1 MMKNKVLNY
10 IKKNKMIEAGESVV
24 IGVSGGADSMCLLHI
39 MEDIGRQ
46 LRLRFIAVH
55 IHHGIRKETANRD
68 AAFVENYCR
77 EHGINCLV
85 KRFDVPALAKQ
96 WGMSEEEAGR
106 KVRYDTFN
114 QVLEEMNRENDC
126 EAGGKIAVAHNA
138 DDSAETVLLNLFRG
152 SSIKGMA
159 GILPVRGRIIRPV
172 LCLTRQEIE
181 AYNEANHVA
190 YVHDETNFVAEYTRN
205 KLRLNILPAIKEAIN
220 PRVAEHINMAGQGL
234 AEIDDYMEQE
244 CGRIFEDI
252 AVVKNEAG
260 HKSIYVKTEDFL
272 KLHVAMQSQLVK
284 RCLYTVAGRAKDITG
299 RHMRSVKELFIMEV
313 GKSVN
318 LPYSM
323 VAVKEYEGVIIKK
336 QANEPAVQGDIIK
349 NEVVMAH
356 EGTYRLAVGDSI
368 AEISVEKDTFK
379 ECIFEE
385 NMYTKWIAYDI
396 MDSNLLLR
404 TRRDGDYIIVD
415 DKGSK
420 RKLKDFFIDK
430 KIPKED
436 RDRIC
441 LVTRGSEVIWIVG
454 HRLSAA
460 YKVDKAAKSILKLH
474 VELRR

>member
-1 MMKNKVLNY
+1 MKNKVLNY
-10 IKKNKMIEAGESVV
+10 IKENKMIEAGESVV
-24 IGVSGGADSMCLLHI
+24 IGVSGGADSMCLLNI
-39 MEDIGRQ
+39 MENIGRPLK
-46 LRLRFIAVH
+46 LRLVAVH
-55 IHHGIRKETANRD
+55 IHHGIREETADRD
-68 AAFVENYCR
+68 AAFVEDYCR
-77 EHGINCLV
+77 EHGIECIV
-85 KRFDVPALAKQ
+85 KHFDVPALANQ

-106 KVRYDTFN
+106 RVRYETFN
-114 QVLEEMNRENDC
+114 QVLEDMNKENGC

-181 AYNEANHVA
+181 AYNGANHVA
-190 YVHDETNFVAEYTRN
+190 YVHDETNFAAEYTRN
-205 KLRLNILPAIKEAIN
+205 KLRLHILPAIKEAIN
-220 PRVAEHINMAGQGL
+220 PRAAEHINMAGQSL

-244 CGRIFEDI
+244 CERIFGDI
-252 AVVKNEAG
+252 AAVRNEAG
-260 HKSIYVKTEDFL
+260 HKGIYIKTKDFL
-272 KLHVAMQSQLVK
+272 KLHAAMQAQLVK

-336 QANEPAVQGDIIK
+336 QADEPAVSGDIIK
-349 NEVVMAH
+349 REVVMAH
-356 EGTYRLAVGDSI
+356 EGTYQLAVGDSI
-368 AEISVEKDTFK
+368 VEISIEKDTFR

-404 TRRDGDYIIVD
+404 TRREGDYIIVD

-420 RKLKDFFIDK
+420 KKLKDFFIDK
-430 KIPKED
+430 KIPRED
-436 RDRIC
+436 RERIC

-454 HRLSAA
+454 YRLSAA
-460 YKVDKAAKSILKLH
+460 YRVERAAKSILKLH

>member
-1 MMKNKVLNY
+1 MKNKVLNY
-10 IKKNKMIEAGESVV
+10 IKENKMIEAGESVV
-24 IGVSGGADSMCLLHI
+24 IGVSGGADSMCLLNI
-39 MEDIGRQ
+39 MENIGRPLK
-46 LRLRFIAVH
+46 LRLVAVH
-55 IHHGIRKETANRD
+55 IHHGIREETADRD
-68 AAFVENYCR
+68 AAFVEDYCR
-77 EHGINCLV
+77 EHGIRCVV
-85 KRFDVPALAKQ
+85 KHFDVPALANQ

-106 KVRYDTFN
+106 RVRYETFN
-114 QVLEEMNRENDC
+114 QVLEDMNKENGC

-181 AYNEANHVA
+181 AYNGANHVA
-190 YVHDETNFVAEYTRN
+190 YVHDETNFAAEYTRN
-205 KLRLNILPAIKEAIN
+205 KLRLHILPAIKEAIN
-220 PRVAEHINMAGQGL
+220 PRAAEHINMAGQSL

-244 CGRIFEDI
+244 CERIFGDI
-252 AVVKNEAG
+252 AAVRNEAG
-260 HKSIYVKTEDFL
+260 HKGIYIKTKDFL
-272 KLHVAMQSQLVK
+272 KLHAAMQAQLVK

-336 QANEPAVQGDIIK
+336 QADEPAVSGDIIK
-349 NEVVMAH
+349 REVVMAH
-356 EGTYRLAVGDSI
+356 EGTYQLAVGDSI
-368 AEISVEKDTFK
+368 VEISIEKDTSR

-404 TRRDGDYIIVD
+404 TRREGDYIIVD

-420 RKLKDFFIDK
+420 KKLKDFFIDK
-430 KIPKED
+430 KIPRDD

-454 HRLSAA
+454 YRLSAA
-460 YKVDKAAKSILKLH
+460 YRVERAAKSILKLH